1 MTNTGDCDGEHDDE
15 DDEDDEQTRSLP
27 YRPHAQGVRREE
39 VRPNVATRARLR
51 QRLAKGKLWKTRET
65 GVEKKR

>member
-15 DDEDDEQTRSLP
+15 QTRSLP
-27 YRPHAQGVRREE
+27 YRLHAPSVYRE

-51 QRLAKGKLWKTRET
+51 QRLAKGKLRKTREM
-65 GVEKKR
+65 GMEKKR